1 MDFTPLTTVV
11 FWGCLGL
18 VAFAYLGYPLMI
30 AGLAA
35 CFGKRPRVH
44 REPGEFPMVSLL
56 IAAHN
61 EESEIEERIRS
72 ALAMDY
78 PPGRLEIVI
87 ASDGSSDAT
96 PAIVRR
102 YEARGVR
109 LLDYPMR
116 RGKAAVLNA
125 AMTEVSGEIVVLSDA
140 NTHMEPRA
148 LKRIV
153 RWFADSQIGVV
164 CGRLVL
170 HDPERG
176 RNVDSV
182 YWKYETFL
190 KKQESRLGALL
201 GANGAIYAIRHEC
214 YRPLPEGTIVD
225 DFVIP
230 LQAKLATGCS
240 IIYDSEATAHEVTP
254 DAIGSEFHRRARIG
268 AGGLQSLGLL
278 WPLLNPRRGW
288 VAFTFF
294 SHKLLRWACPFF
306 LLALL
311 GSNVALADAPLYR
324 GLLIGQMAFYLVS
337 VLAAF
342 LPARPRL
349 LRLLRL
355 TTMFTGMNTA
365 LLVGYWRWLRG
376 RQKGIWKP
384 TARLMQA

>member
-1 MDFTPLTTVV
+1 MDFTPLTAVV
-11 FWGCLGL
+11 FWSCLAL
-18 VAFAYLGYPLMI
+18 IAFSYIGYPIII
-30 AGLAA
+30 ACLAA
-35 CFGKRPRVH
+35 CFGKRSQIQQ
-44 REPGEFPMVSLL
+44 EPGDLPLVSLL

-61 EESEIEERIRS
+61 EEAEIEERIRS

-102 YEARGVR
+102 YEERGVR

-125 AMTEVSGEIVVLSDA
+125 AMAEVTGDIIVLSDA
-140 NTHMEPRA
+140 NTHMEPQA

-153 RWFADSQIGVV
+153 RWFADPQTGVV

-190 KKQESRLGALL
+190 KKNESRLGALL
-201 GANGAIYAIRHEC
+201 GANGAIYAIRREC
-214 YRPLPEGTIVD
+214 YRPIPAGTIVD

-230 LQAKLATGCS
+230 LLAKMATGCS
-240 IIYDSEATAHEVTP
+240 IIYDCEARAHEVTP
-254 DAIGSEFHRRARIG
+254 NAIVSEFHRRSRIG

-288 VAFTFF
+288 IAFTFF

-311 GSNVALADAPLYR
+311 GSNIALADAPLYCW
-324 GLLIGQMAFYLVS
+324 LLIGQMAFYVVS

-349 LRLLRL
+349 LRPLRL
-355 TTMFTGMNTA
+355 TTMFIGMNTA

-376 RQKGIWKP
+376 RQKGIWNP
-384 TARLMQA
+384 TARLLRA